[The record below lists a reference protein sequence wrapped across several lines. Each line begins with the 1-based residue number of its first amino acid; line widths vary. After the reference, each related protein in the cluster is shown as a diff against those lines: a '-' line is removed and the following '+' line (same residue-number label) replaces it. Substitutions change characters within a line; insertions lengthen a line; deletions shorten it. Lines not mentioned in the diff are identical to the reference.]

1 MDHRTILTWFLPVVI
16 TAALGEGIVIGRR
29 RGRYDWRA
37 FLTSLGDLAGRKAL
51 LLVLPAAMFSSP
63 LRWAA
68 AHRLFAIPLAGGW
81 ALLLLFLGQE
91 FFYYWYH
98 RASHRIRWFWAT
110 HRVHHSPNELTFA
123 AAYRLGWAGKLTGVS
138 LFFVPL
144 VWLGFPPEAVALT
157 LAANLLYQFWLHVDW
172 IPKLGPLEYVLN
184 TPSHHRV
191 HHAANPEYLD
201 ANFGGVLIVF
211 DRLFGTFVE
220 ERADRPCRYGLVH
233 PLTTYNPLRIEFGEW
248 IAMARDIRRA
258 RTLREGLGHVFG
270 PPGWRADDAGTTTQ
284 NLRRA
289 AALPE
294 ISG

>member
-1 MDHRTILTWFLPVVI
+1 MDHRALLTAFLPVVI
-16 TAALGEGIVIGRR
+16 TAALVEGIVIGRR

-37 FLTSLGDLAGRKAL
+37 FFTSLGDLAGRKAL
-51 LLVLPAAMFSSP
+51 LLVLPVAMFAPP

-81 ALLLLFLGQE
+81 ALLLLFVGQE

-157 LAANLLYQFWLHVDW
+157 LSANLLYQFWLHVDW

-201 ANFGGVLIVF
+201 ANYGGVLIVF

-220 ERADRPCRYGLVH
+220 ERADLPCRYGLVH

-248 IAMARDIRRA
+248 IAMARDIGRA
-258 RTLREGLGHVFG
+258 RSLREGLGHVFG
-270 PPGWRADDAGTTTQ
+270 PPGWRADGAGTTTQ